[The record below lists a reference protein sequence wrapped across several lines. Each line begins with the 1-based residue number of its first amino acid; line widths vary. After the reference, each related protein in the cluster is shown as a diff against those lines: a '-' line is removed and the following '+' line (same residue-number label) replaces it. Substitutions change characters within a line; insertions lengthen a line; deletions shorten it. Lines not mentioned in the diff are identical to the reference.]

1 MCHFRTQN
9 SQFAPNQLFLIKI
22 ININFIYLLATFI
35 VQNLKKILTANQELW
50 IYAIFGS
57 KMVHLLQTGL
67 FLEKSL
73 ISSIY
78 CPLSLWKILKQLLQ
92 PIQSYEG
99 APFLDPKSP
108 ICRNENSL
116 RKSIY
121 KPCSFHSCLSTFQ
134 KSKSDYQWN
143 IGD

>member
-1 MCHFRTQN
+1 
-9 SQFAPNQLFLIKI
+9 
-22 ININFIYLLATFI
+22 
-35 VQNLKKILTANQELW
+35 
-50 IYAIFGS
+50 
-57 KMVHLLQTGL
+57 MVHLLQTGL

-121 KPCSFHSCLSTFQ
+121 KLVPFIHAYLHSKNQSQTINEILAINE
-134 KSKSDYQWN
+134 Y
-143 IGD
+143 